1 MIESMTIDKRGSNK
15 MKLNES
21 LFEDYYSD
29 SDDFGY
35 KIKQDI
41 DDKVNGIFAEYQDI
55 LGIESGDI
63 SPEHSMELET
73 KEDELSDLIGEILY
87 SQLNYHPDETPY
99 GESLNESDEDNDPKY
114 DARYEVYSY
123 YGKDYRGLEDDL
135 YTDDFEE
142 VKDWVWDKIQ
152 NGGYIEAKDR
162 KTGNRVRLDPDNYDF
177 ESDDAYG
184 VFDDLDSIS
193 PLSD

>member
-1 MIESMTIDKRGSNK
+1 
-15 MKLNES
+15 MKLNEN
-21 LFEDYYSD
+21 LFEDYKTEDYYSD
-29 SDDFGY
+29 SDNFGY
-35 KIKQDI
+35 KIKQDV
-41 DDKVNGIFAEYQDI
+41 DDKVNDIFADYQRM

-73 KEDELSDLIGEILY
+73 KEEELSDLIGEILY
-87 SQLNYHPDETPY
+87 SQLNYYPDETPY
-99 GESLNESDEDNDPKY
+99 GESLNESDEDNGPKY
-114 DARYEVYSY
+114 DARYEVSSY
-123 YGKDYRGLEDDL
+123 YGRNYSGLEDDL

-142 VKDWVWDKIQ
+142 VKDWVWDKVQ

-162 KTGNRVRLDPDNYDF
+162 KTGNRVRLNPDNYDW

>member
-1 MIESMTIDKRGSNK
+1 
-15 MKLNES
+15 MKLNEN
-21 LFEDYYSD
+21 LFEDYKTEDYYSD
-29 SDDFGY
+29 SDNFDY

-41 DDKVNGIFAEYQDI
+41 DDKVNDIFAEYQDI

-73 KEDELSDLIGEILY
+73 KEEELSDLIGEILY
-87 SQLNYHPDETPY
+87 SQLNYYPDETPY
-99 GESLNESDEDNDPKY
+99 GESLNESDEDDESEFDGRY
-114 DARYEVYSY
+114 DVVSY
-123 YGKDYRGLEDDL
+123 YSNSESLLDDFYGIEDDL
-135 YTDDFEE
+135 HTNDFEE
-142 VKDWVWDKIQ
+142 VKDWVWEKIQ
-152 NGGYIEAKDR
+152 RGLFVTAADS
-162 KTGNRVRLDPDNYDF
+162 KTGNTVSLNPDNYDF

>member
-1 MIESMTIDKRGSNK
+1 

-29 SDDFGY
+29 SDNFDY

-41 DDKVNGIFAEYQDI
+41 DDKVNDIFVEYQHM

-73 KEDELSDLIGEILY
+73 KEDELSYLIKEILY
-87 SQLNYHPDETPY
+87 SQLNYYPDETPY
-99 GESLNESDEDNDPKY
+99 GESLNESDEDDEDDDEDSDPKY
-114 DARYEVYSY
+114 DARYEVNSY
-123 YGKDYRGLEDDL
+123 YGRDYRGLEDDL

-142 VKDWVWDKIQ
+142 VKDWIWDKIQ

-162 KTGNRVRLDPDNYDF
+162 KTGNRVRLDPDNYDW

-184 VFDDLDSIS
+184 VFDDLDELS
-193 PLSD
+193 PLYD